1 MISLKYIFRNN
12 FGNRTPISKVPR
24 KYHTI
29 TLFIKK
35 EKIGNFRTSTLFFS
49 NLLVLVIGRLG
60 AFVILSFYA
69 F

>member
-12 FGNRTPISKVPR
+12 FGNQTPISKVPR

-35 EKIGNFRTSTLFFS
+35 EKIGNFRTSTLFFFQP
-49 NLLVLVIGRLG
+49 LG
-60 AFVILSFYA
+60 ASNRA
-69 F
+69 FRSICYS